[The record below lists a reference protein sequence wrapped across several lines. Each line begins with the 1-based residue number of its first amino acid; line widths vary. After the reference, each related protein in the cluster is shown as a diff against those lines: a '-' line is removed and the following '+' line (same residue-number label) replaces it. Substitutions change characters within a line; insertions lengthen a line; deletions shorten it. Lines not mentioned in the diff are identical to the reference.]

1 MLNNAVFGAPYKSVN
16 IKGFNGLY
24 RTGGLANYINN
35 RLLHKPIGDG
45 LTLGG
50 DMYIRNGQ
58 NSINVMNHEGYH
70 IYQQLTE
77 KGGWA
82 DFYGKVI
89 MEQLF
94 LGPDAYITPGKLE
107 YGAEIFGN
115 SNRDRLAW

>member
-1 MLNNAVFGAPYKSVN
+1 
-16 IKGFNGLY
+16 
-24 RTGGLANYINN
+24 
-35 RLLHKPIGDG
+35 
-45 LTLGG
+45 
-50 DMYIRNGQ
+50 MYIRNGQ